1 MKRLLHIALLVL
13 GATMLLANCD
23 DEEQIADSLTHYRY
37 DIVTYM
43 GSDAA
48 GNARFELVGRDD
60 SASVMLTARYTM
72 ASTVQP
78 WQRVLLRYDW
88 ADARNGGAERAVE
101 VYGCTSIL
109 SDSLRY
115 TAQPLEH
122 YLVDIEPLK
131 MRSIWRTGEF
141 INLHCQLP
149 YTGKSRHFYLLLDST
164 TWRHD
169 TVHCHLVHRIYT
181 DTTYHWRDAYASFNV
196 GNIWKLPS
204 CRTLRLHITEDRNA
218 HAIYDFNK

>member
-1 MKRLLHIALLVL
+1 MDFGSARSYL
-13 GATMLLANCD
+13 D

-164 TWRHD
+164 TWRND

-218 HAIYDFNK
+218 DAIYDFNK